1 MIALLNV
8 VHKIVLMILIRSLRN
23 NTLIAHGSVETDI
36 SWHSRVSIG
45 KLAEQSCV
53 EQSRVV

>member
-45 KLAEQSCV
+45 KLASES
-53 EQSRVV
+53 